1 MITVIVEGH
10 NWLDFANGGERWQR
24 RSSLIRK
31 KEKGQAGGGGA
42 PPRIFWERAIFWAPP
57 KIFWDSSKD
66 VCERVKILWTPA
78 KIKDKTCQVS
88 SYAACAD
95 VMEKSIWSDLRGMCN
110 VHVRWGRLSVF
121 LAKCLHSNRRN
132 LSWTRCAAFVLDSL
146 PRPTNILVNMYPV
159 VICHSAHL
167 SLFEQRR
174 SEFQLLS
181 LTRPDRLCQTEHA
194 PSVQTGRCQ
203 TGAVCAK
210 VCPATRGVSEPRQGL
225 RSAAPITL
233 SCSKPNQKWDSLKL
247 AKSGPRL
254 MA

>member
-24 RSSLIRK
+24 RSSLIRE

-233 SCSKPNQKWDSLKL
+233 SCSKPNQKWDSLNL